1 MWFNLRIPIRK
12 NQETNFLSYK
22 LGKVY
27 LVVCAILVIKL
38 AGYVFYADRIYK
50 PSTAGIVYR
59 NMNGT
64 KPSTAGIV
72 YRNMNGGNHLLQ
84 VQFIET

>member
-50 PSTAGIVYR
+50 PSTAGIVHMKHEWYKPATAVIVHMKHEWW
-59 NMNGT
+59 N
-64 KPSTAGIV
+64 PSTAS
-72 YRNMNGGNHLLQ
+72 
-84 VQFIET
+84 IET